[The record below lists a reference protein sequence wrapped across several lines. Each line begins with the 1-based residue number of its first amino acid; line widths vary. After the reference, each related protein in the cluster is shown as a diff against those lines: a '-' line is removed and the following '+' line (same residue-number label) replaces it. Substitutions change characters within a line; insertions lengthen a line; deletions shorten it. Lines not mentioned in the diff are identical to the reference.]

1 MVSALCSC
9 QNVLVVNQTDDTE
22 RTKMISGND
31 CYDKQTGFVVFLV
44 CLISVS
50 MTRLCF
56 VSFTKMYSLR
66 PSLKML
72 HEIF

>member
-31 CYDKQTGFVVFLV
+31 YDKQTGFVVFLV